1 MLLNEGDEKDP
12 CSGGGEGGGGEVKEG
27 MRRVN
32 EVRLNHSESVGVCLS
47 APLEH
52 KQQRSWG
59 VGGGYASPSC

>member
-32 EVRLNHSESVGVCLS
+32 EARLNHSESVGVCLS
-47 APLEH
+47 APL
-52 KQQRSWG
+52 
-59 VGGGYASPSC
+59 